1 MTKYVG
7 DIELM
12 SGLLRVFVKEAAIG
26 EDPYE
31 FVCAVL
37 WHDRKTVE
45 LKGVKPDKRLPFVA
59 MRSAVTER
67 LRELGVEE
75 AFWIRKNRG
84 RTRAVKLQVLRR
96 LSKRDQLARP

>member
-12 SGLLRVFVKEAAIG
+12 SGLLRVFVEGAAIG

-31 FVCAVL
+31 FVCAIL
-37 WHDRKTVE
+37 WHDRTTVE

-59 MRSAVTER
+59 MRTAVAER
-67 LRELGVEE
+67 LRQFGVDEV
-75 AFWIRKNRG
+75 FWVRKNRG
-84 RTRAVKLQVLRR
+84 RTRVVGI
-96 LSKRDQLARP
+96 QLNKFQGQ

>member
-12 SGLLRVFVKEAAIG
+12 SGLLRVFVEGATIG

-45 LKGVKPDKRLPFVA
+45 LKGVRPDKSLPFVA
-59 MRSAVTER
+59 MRSAVTNR
-67 LRELGVEE
+67 LRELGVEQ
-75 AFWIRKNRG
+75 AFWIRKNRDAV
-84 RTRAVKLQVLRR
+84 RTVKMQI
-96 LSKRDQLARP
+96 RPDPK